1 MKDFLFLVLAMAVL
15 ASCGRTAGVP
25 DTGADGAADA
35 VTSDDA
41 PLDTT
46 GPESDLSDAETADA
60 PPSDPD
66 APDPEVAEDAGEPDE
81 APDDTEGA
89 IGDVT
94 ADVPDDATGAADL
107 AADLAAEPG
116 SDPFPS
122 GLCAK
127 KNATWSRKV
136 LHVGGVVTFNEVMY
150 HHPPKTLPDG
160 TAEASPEEWI
170 ELFNRGPVDVD
181 VGGWQLP
188 DEVEFEIEVPAGAS
202 LYLRTHEPNM
212 GFIDGLG
219 PVFTANADA
228 FQVLVLVQEKL
239 ADTLMGAWDI
249 DWSDGKG
256 LVAGITAVID
266 PDGPTL
272 FPEFV
277 GGAQVTIAPLVED
290 PDYKFV
296 YLDSKNPANTTLTAT
311 DPEQPLF
318 FAANVPPRAASDPY
332 HANVAHETYPFGD
345 TAFVVE
351 PGTLTYLPMSPKK

>member
-1 MKDFLFLVLAMAVL
+1 MF
-15 ASCGRTAGVP
+15 C
-25 DTGADGAADA
+25 
-35 VTSDDA
+35 
-41 PLDTT
+41 
-46 GPESDLSDAETADA
+46 
-60 PPSDPD
+60 
-66 APDPEVAEDAGEPDE
+66 
-81 APDDTEGA
+81 
-89 IGDVT
+89 
-94 ADVPDDATGAADL
+94 DVPDAGGAYYLEPAGGVAVVTVGLDEEVSATTSNDQC
-107 AADLAAEPG
+107 DTWWEPG
-116 SDPFPS
+116 S
-122 GLCAK
+122 
-127 KNATWSRKV
+127 NAEC
-136 LHVGGVVTFNEVMY
+136 G
-150 HHPPKTLPDG
+150 
-160 TAEASPEEWI
+160 
-170 ELFNRGPVDVD
+170 
-181 VGGWQLP
+181 
-188 DEVEFEIEVPAGAS
+188 EFEIEVPAGAS

-296 YLDSKNPANTTLTAT
+296 YFDSKNPANTTLTAT